1 MQGFKTFDKWW
12 SEDYDLEK
20 DQVKIKLIANII
32 EKITLKNKEEL
43 QKMYEE
49 MKPVLDHNRKWLQN
63 FNGLGKII
71 KVLND

>member
-43 QKMYEE
+43 QKMYGE